1 MVFTQ
6 ANPVAELGPE
16 CSAVF
21 AEYSGLLSSQG
32 RLETAATYLKGNVF
46 KSFVRPDH
54 SCYKTASSSHSLS
67 LSFPLFLPL
76 YLPSLSLSLS
86 LSHSHSLLL
95 RKIIKWSLIIC
106 SLSLFYLGVNIQ
118 ETILIDRLYHANSSP
133 AVGSRPPVFP
143 FERVVVSASQKAPT
157 VVAAVTQS
165 VVANP
170 R

>member
-1 MVFTQ
+1 MFRVT
-6 ANPVAELGPE
+6 ELHPPLTL
-16 CSAVF
+16 F
-21 AEYSGLLSSQG
+21 LSHF
-32 RLETAATYLKGNVF
+32 LF
-46 KSFVRPDH
+46 
-54 SCYKTASSSHSLS
+54 LS
-67 LSFPLFLPL
+67 LSVFFL
-76 YLPSLSLSLS
+76 SLSLSLS
-86 LSHSHSLLL
+86 LCLSLSFSPSLSLSLLL
-95 RKIIKWSLIIC
+95 RKIIKMSLMIC
-106 SLSLFYLGVNIQ
+106 SLSFFYLGVNIQ

>member
-1 MVFTQ
+1 MFRVTEVHPPLTLF
-6 ANPVAELGPE
+6 
-16 CSAVF
+16 
-21 AEYSGLLSSQG
+21 LSHFLFLS
-32 RLETAATYLKGNVF
+32 LSLYL
-46 KSFVRPDH
+46 SLSLP
-54 SCYKTASSSHSLS
+54 HSLS
-67 LSFPLFLPL
+67 LSTSP
-76 YLPSLSLSLS
+76 
-86 LSHSHSLLL
+86 
-95 RKIIKWSLIIC
+95 KNNKWSL
-106 SLSLFYLGVNIQ
+106 SFFYLGVNIQ